1 MKLFFGIIFVI
12 LWTLIGTCI
21 VPYVEN
27 KTFIMF
33 IGGILGVIS
42 MTMNFVIDSFNVDY
56 MKEK

>member
-42 MTMNFVIDSFNVDY
+42 MAIHMLND
-56 MKEK
+56 